1 MKGRCG
7 GTMRNPIDVLK
18 TLTEKASNKTYKFQ
32 RLYRNLYNPD
42 FYMTAYQRVYSNDGS
57 MTEGIDGTTV
67 DGMSEKR
74 IENLIDSL
82 KDHSYQP
89 KPARRTY
96 IEKKNSTKKRP
107 IGIPSSN
114 DKLVQEVV
122 KMILE
127 NIYEPNF
134 SDCSHGFRPQKS
146 CHTALT
152 DLQAKFTS
160 AKWFVEGDI
169 QACFDS
175 FDHHVIIDILRRR
188 IDDEAFISLI
198 WKFLK
203 AGYMEQ
209 WTFNKTYCGTP
220 QGSGC
225 SPILANIYLNELDV
239 YMDEYKQRFDKG
251 DKIKRNPEYIRLDNK
266 TRRLKQKNSKLW
278 ETMTMEQRDE
288 QKNIV
293 NSLIKEKLSVNTQVS
308 TDHDYKRLQYIR
320 YVDDFIIGVIGSK
333 EDSLRIKED
342 IRLFLSEKLK
352 LTLSVEKTKITHTS
366 NFARFLSYDITVS
379 RSDAIKKDKN
389 GVRKRMY
396 NGQIKLYVPHE
407 KWASKLKQLN
417 AIKISKH
424 ADGTERYK
432 ATCRTKLINRE
443 DSQILQAYNSEVR
456 GLYNYYC
463 IANNASVVGKFGGLM
478 YHSMCKTFAGKYKSK
493 VSHMKKKYVKNGNF
507 TVVYQTKAGSK
518 ERVFYN
524 QGYGKKAKLPF
535 ADINVLPAYKKYD
548 RPNSLAARL
557 RAKCCEL
564 CGTTNEALEIHQ
576 VKRLKDITGHSEWEI
591 KMREGRRKT
600 LAVCNMCHQNIHN
613 KAKC

>member
-1 MKGRCG
+1 
-7 GTMRNPIDVLK
+7 
-18 TLTEKASNKTYKFQ
+18 
-32 RLYRNLYNPD
+32 
-42 FYMTAYQRVYSNDGS
+42 MTAYQRIYSNDGS

-67 DGMSEKR
+67 DGMSENR
-74 IENLIDSL
+74 IEKLIDTL

-96 IEKKNSTKKRP
+96 IEKKNSNKKRP
-107 IGIPSSN
+107 LGIPSSN

-127 NIYEPNF
+127 SIYEPNF
-134 SDCSHGFRPQKS
+134 SDCSHGFRPNRS

-152 DLQAKFTS
+152 DLQAKFTG
-160 AKWFVEGDI
+160 AKWFIEGDI
-169 QACFDS
+169 HACFDS
-175 FDHHVIIDILRRR
+175 FNHHVIINILRRR
-188 IDDEAFISLI
+188 IDDEVFISLI

-225 SPILANIYLNELDV
+225 SPILANIYLDELDA
-239 YMDEYKQRFDKG
+239 YMDKYKQKFDRG
-251 DKIKRNPEYIRLDNK
+251 TKIKRNPEYIRLDNK
-266 TRRLKQKNSKLW
+266 TRRLKQKNSKSW
-278 ETMTMEQRDE
+278 ETITQEQRDE
-288 QKNIV
+288 QKNILK
-293 NSLIKEKLSVNTQVS
+293 NLTMEKLAVNTQVS
-308 TDHDYKRLQYIR
+308 TDLDYKRLQYIR
-320 YVDDFIIGVIGSK
+320 YADDFIIGVIGSK

-342 IRLFLSEKLK
+342 IRSFLSEKLK

-366 NFARFLSYDITVS
+366 NFARFLSYDISIS
-379 RSDAIKKDKN
+379 RSDAIKKDIN

-417 AIKISKH
+417 AITISKN

-432 ATCRTKLINRE
+432 ATHRSGLINKN
-443 DSQILQAYNSEVR
+443 DIQILQAYNAEVR

-463 IANNASVVGKFGGLM
+463 IANNASVIGKFGGLM

-493 VSHMKKKYVKNGNF
+493 VSNIKKKYVKNGNF
-507 TVVYQTKAGSK
+507 TVIYPTKAGLK
-518 ERVFYN
+518 ERAFYN
-524 QGYGKKAKLPF
+524 QGYGRKAKLPF

-548 RPNSLAARL
+548 GPNSLARRM

-564 CGTTNEALEIHQ
+564 CGKTDEAIEIHQ
-576 VKRLKDITGHSEWEI
+576 VKRLKDLTGHSDWEI
-591 KMREGRRKT
+591 KMREMRRKT
-600 LAVCNMCHQNIHN
+600 LAVCNMCHQEIHN
-613 KAKC
+613 KGKC